1 MPFFESSNFFELF
14 LFWGL
19 TFISR
24 SIYFDTYNH
33 IELRDYNK
41 TMRGMVDYFTK
52 EYNKKKL
59 NEYKPLDLG
68 EIEKRI
74 AQKNA

>member
-1 MPFFESSNFFELF
+1 M
-14 LFWGL
+14 G
-19 TFISR
+19 
-24 SIYFDTYNH
+24 YY
-33 IELRDYNK
+33 K
-41 TMRGMVDYFTK
+41 TMREMVDYFSK